1 MDFLS
6 EGKRTIK
13 ADEKYEDIY
22 TKLTNK
28 TGMSIHEIFYLC
40 VLLGFK
46 SQYKSD
52 GFTAGRKEFR
62 VTYLNETQRSILYTI
77 ANEFKPLSEL
87 TTPEAISEVIK
98 EYQKYSNGGME
109 LLIENVFK
117 DRYRDGLLQDNYKKY
132 DVDILKYVYDQ
143 VTEIPF

>member
-52 GFTAGRKEFR
+52 DFTAGRKEFR

-87 TTPEAISEVIK
+87 TTSEANSEVIK

-132 DVDILKYVYDQ
+132 DVDILKYIYDQ

>member
-1 MDFLS
+1 MNFLS

-22 TKLTNK
+22 TKLTDK

-52 GFTAGRKEFR
+52 NFTTGRKEFR
-62 VTYLNETQRSILYTI
+62 VTYLNEMQRSILYTI
-77 ANEFKPLSEL
+77 ANEFRPLSEL
-87 TTPEAISEVIK
+87 TTPEGISEVIK

-109 LLIENVFK
+109 LLIGNVFK
-117 DRYRDGLLQDNYKKY
+117 ERYRDGLLQDNYKNY
-132 DVDILKYVYDQ
+132 DVDILKYIYDQ